1 MQQTESEPV
10 MMLSRWAA
18 GVTPA
23 DTGSLMPR
31 AAEAFADTLACMHAG
46 CDDAAVLAA
55 LTAARAAE
63 GPGRAPVYGHDV
75 TLSPAGAALV
85 NATAAHALDYDDN
98 FAPGITHA
106 SAVLVPALSA
116 LCSTRTISGARLL
129 SAYTVGLELHARI
142 SSAVNPDHYG
152 KGWHATSTVGTIG
165 TAGAAAWL
173 LGLDAYGIARAMSLG
188 FSQAA
193 GSKLQF
199 GSDAKPLHAGLAA
212 RAAVLSALLAEA
224 GLGAQPEFMT
234 GPWGFVSL
242 YGGTASMDL
251 GGLGSRWALAA
262 DGLMVKRF
270 PCCAASHKAL
280 DAAEILHQQGIAPDH
295 IAQIA
300 VHMPELLARNLRF
313 DTPVTGA
320 EGRFSLSYPMAA
332 LLTDGELT
340 LRHFSGEGFAT
351 APYAALMQKIR
362 RIPFDPGSAGVHAP
376 YRIEVSLTSG
386 KTISIIRGQLC
397 GAGDL
402 PLSAA
407 QMGAK
412 IHDCLAYSGRQDA
425 AGLFTRIAGLAGSVD
440 AGALLSPET
449 SGSWVQAAT

>member
-23 DTGSLMPR
+23 DTGGLMPQ
-31 AAEAFADTLACMHAG
+31 AAGAFADTLACIHAG
-46 CDDAAVLAA
+46 CDDAAVLAVLA
-55 LTAARAAE
+55 AARAAE
-63 GPGRAPVYGHDV
+63 GPGPAPVYGHQV

-116 LCSTRTISGARLL
+116 LCATRAISGIRLL
-129 SAYTVGLELHARI
+129 SAYAVGLELHARI

-173 LGLDAYGIARAMSLG
+173 LGLDADGIARAMSLG
-188 FSQAA
+188 FSQAS

-224 GLGAQPEFMT
+224 GLGAQAEFMT

-242 YGGTASMDL
+242 YGGTAPMNL

-280 DAAEILHQQGIAPDH
+280 DAAEILHQQGLAPDH
-295 IAQIA
+295 IAQID

-313 DTPVTGA
+313 DAPVTGA

-340 LRHFSGEGFAT
+340 LRRFSGEGFAT

-386 KTISIIRGQLC
+386 KTISMIRGQLC

-402 PLSAA
+402 PLSSV
-407 QMGAK
+407 QMDAK
-412 IHDCLAYSGRQDA
+412 IRDCLAYSGRQDA
-425 AGLFTRIAGLAGSVD
+425 AGLFNRIAELAGSDD
-440 AGALLSPET
+440 AGALLSPQA
-449 SGSWVQAAT
+449 SGS